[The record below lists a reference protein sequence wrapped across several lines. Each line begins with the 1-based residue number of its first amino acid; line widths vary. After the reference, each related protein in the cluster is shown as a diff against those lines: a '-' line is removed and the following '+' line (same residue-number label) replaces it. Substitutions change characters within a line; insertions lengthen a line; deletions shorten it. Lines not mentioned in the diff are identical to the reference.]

1 MERDEVNQMAKY
13 MAAMNEDAFPSENL
27 VRSEFDGNVNLAALN
42 GEVGGSNRIARAP
55 AMVGSAGI
63 EDMKSILEKMY
74 SAAGNIISDAPNNKP
89 LRRALNVEKT
99 YRGAKIGN
107 WEIVVNE
114 DGKRKYYSVIHEAT
128 SNIIASE
135 LSLYET
141 ALGIVNELNEGGR
154 INSSHIVSLLY
165 AEQEYSG
172 AINNMINHR
181 HTIKNNPTNSSK
193 RKIAEDRYHAA
204 KEKATLAKKR
214 AIEISESI

>member
-1 MERDEVNQMAKY
+1 MERDEINQMAKY
-13 MAAMNEDAFPSENL
+13 MAAINETFPAENL

-42 GEVGGSNRIARAP
+42 GESGGSNGISRAP
-55 AMVGSAGI
+55 VMVGSAGI
-63 EDMKSILEKMY
+63 DDMKSILEKMY
-74 SAAGNIISDAPNNKP
+74 KATGDLVSEAPYDKP
-89 LRRALNVEKT
+89 LRRALTVEKT
-99 YRGAKIGN
+99 YHGAKIGN
-107 WEIVVNE
+107 WDIVVTE
-114 DGKRKYYSVIHEAT
+114 EGKRKFYSVIHEAT

-193 RKIAEDRYHAA
+193 RKIAEDRYQAA